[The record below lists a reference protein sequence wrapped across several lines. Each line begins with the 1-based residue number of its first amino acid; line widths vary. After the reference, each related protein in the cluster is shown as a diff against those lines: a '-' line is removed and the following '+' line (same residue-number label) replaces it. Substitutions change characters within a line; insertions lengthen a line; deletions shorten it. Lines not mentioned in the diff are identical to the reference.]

1 MPTFIHGKNTGVYID
16 EFDLTSY
23 FTDSSFTIDNDTAE
37 TTAYGDTNKSYL
49 VGLRGGSLSLNGMWS
64 QTTAGSDE
72 ELQALL
78 GSTTEPLITDSEGSA
93 AIGGRAVIAQAN
105 ETNYSITSPLSD
117 VATISADFECTTT
130 GVTTLTFAL
139 AGGVQ
144 LTAGASI
151 AHGSLGALSSVDN
164 AASSANGGAA
174 TLHVPTNTISGGVTT
189 IKVQHSAND
198 STWADLITFTNVA
211 ASTKTSEIKAVT
223 GTVNRYLRAT
233 ASTAGSSGSITFM
246 VAAARF

>member
-1 MPTFIHGKNTGVYID
+1 MPTFIHGKNTAVYID

-23 FTDSSFTIDNDTAE
+23 FTDSSVTLNNDVAE

-49 VGLRGGSLSLNGMWS
+49 LGIRSGTLSLSGMWS
-64 QTTAGSDE
+64 ADTDGSDE

-78 GSTTEPLITDSEGSA
+78 GNATTPILTIREGAA
-93 AIGGRAVIAQAN
+93 AIGSRAIIAQAN
-105 ETNYSITSPLSD
+105 ETSYAITNP
-117 VATISADFECTTT
+117 VADIATVTADFECTPNQ
-130 GVTTLTFAL
+130 VSNLTFAL

-151 AHGSLGALSSVDN
+151 AHGSLGNLSSVDN
-164 AASSANGGAA
+164 SASSANGGAG
-174 TLHVPTNTISGGVTT
+174 TLHVPTNTVGGNTT
-189 IKVQHSAND
+189 IKIQHSANN
-198 STWADLITFTNVA
+198 STWADLISFTVVGSSA
-211 ASTKTSEIKAVT
+211 KTSEIKAVS

-246 VAAARF
+246 VAFARF

>member
-1 MPTFIHGKNTGVYID
+1 MPTFLHGKNTAVYID

-23 FTDSSFTIDNDTAE
+23 FTSTSTTVQTDLAE
-37 TTAYGDTNKSYL
+37 TTSYAASAKTYIK
-49 VGLRGGSLSLNGMWS
+49 GLRTGSVSASGLWA
-64 QTTAGSDE
+64 QDTDGSDE
-72 ELQALL
+72 ELQAIL
-78 GSTTEPLITDSEGSA
+78 GSAALVTIREGSA
-93 AIGGRAVIAQAN
+93 AIGGSAVLARVN
-105 ETNYSITSPLSD
+105 ETTYSISNPVSD
-117 VATISADFECTTT
+117 ISAISCEFQCTPGT
-130 GVTTLTFAL
+130 VSNLTFAL
-139 AGGVQ
+139 AQGVQ

-174 TLHVPTNTISGGVTT
+174 TLHVPTNTVNGNTT

-198 STWADLITFTNVA
+198 SSWADLISFTAVGSSA
-211 ASTKTSEIKAVT
+211 KTSEIKAVS
-223 GTVNRYLRAT
+223 GTVNRYLRVS

>member
-1 MPTFIHGKNTGVYID
+1 MPTFVHGKSTAVYLD

-23 FTDSSFTIDNDTAE
+23 FSDSSITTTNDTAE
-37 TTAYGDTNKSYL
+37 TTAYGATNKAYI
-49 VGLRGGSLSLNGMWS
+49 VGLRTGTLSLNGLWAAD
-64 QTTAGSDE
+64 TDGSDE

-78 GSTTEPLITDSEGSA
+78 GNATEPVLTVREGAA
-93 AIGGRAVIAQAN
+93 AIGSRAIIAQAN
-105 ETNYSITSPLSD
+105 ETSYSIANPVSD
-117 VATISADFECTTT
+117 VVSISADFECTTT
-130 GVTTLTFAL
+130 GISNLTFAL
-139 AGGVQ
+139 ASGVQ

-174 TLHVPTNTISGGVTT
+174 TLHVPTNTVNGNTT

-198 STWADLITFTNVA
+198 ASWADLISFTAVG
-211 ASTKTSEIKAVT
+211 SSVKTSEIKAVS
-223 GTVNRYLRAT
+223 GTVNRYLRVT
-233 ASTAGSSGSITFM
+233 ASTAGSSGNITFM

>member
-1 MPTFIHGKNTGVYID
+1 MPTFIHGKNTAVYVD

-23 FTDSSFTIDNDTAE
+23 FTDVSITQENEVAE
-37 TTAYGDTNKSYL
+37 TTAFGDTNKSYL
-49 VGLRGGSLSLNGMWS
+49 LGLRAGTLSMSGMWS
-64 QTTAGSDE
+64 ADTDGSDE

-78 GSTTEPLITDSEGSA
+78 GNATTPLLTVREGAA
-93 AIGGRAVIAQAN
+93 AIGGSAVIAQAN
-105 ETNYSITSPLSD
+105 ETSYAISSPVAD
-117 VATISADFECTTT
+117 VHTVSADFECTPNQ
-130 GVTTLTFAL
+130 VSNLTFAL

-151 AHGSLGALSSVDN
+151 AHGSLGSLSSVDN
-164 AASSANGGAA
+164 SASSANGGAA
-174 TLHVPTNTISGGVTT
+174 TLHIPTNTVNGNTT

-198 STWADLITFTNVA
+198 SSWADLLSFTVVG
-211 ASTKTSEIKAVT
+211 ASTKTSEIKAVS

-246 VAAARF
+246 IAFARF

>member
-1 MPTFIHGKNTGVYID
+1 MPTFIHGKNTAVYID
-16 EFDLTSY
+16 EFDLSSY
-23 FTDSSFTIDNDTAE
+23 FTSNDIAIDNAVSTTTSYGATDDTFI
-37 TTAYGDTNKSYL
+37 TGIRSGTLT
-49 VGLRGGSLSLNGMWS
+49 LSGMWS
-64 QTTAGSDE
+64 ADTDGSDE

-78 GSTTEPLITDSEGSA
+78 GNAAEPIITVREGAA
-93 AIGGRAVIAQAN
+93 AIGSKAVIAQAN
-105 ETNYSITSPLSD
+105 ETNYAISSPVADVTTIT
-117 VATISADFECTTT
+117 ADFQCTTT
-130 GVTTLTFAL
+130 GITNLTFAL

-174 TLHVPTNTISGGVTT
+174 TLHVPTNTVNGNTT
-189 IKVQHSAND
+189 IKVQHSTND
-198 STWADLITFTNVA
+198 SSWADLISFTAVGSA
-211 ASTKTSEIKAVT
+211 AKTSEIKAVS
-223 GTVNRYLRAT
+223 GTVNRYLRVT

>member
-1 MPTFIHGKNTGVYID
+1 MPTFIHGKNTAVYID

-23 FTDSSFTIDNDTAE
+23 FTDSSVTINNDVAE

-49 VGLRGGSLSLNGMWS
+49 LGIRSGTLSLSGMWS
-64 QTTAGSDE
+64 ADTDGSDE

-78 GSTTEPLITDSEGSA
+78 GNATTPILTIREGAA
-93 AIGGRAVIAQAN
+93 AIGSRAIIAQAN
-105 ETNYSITSPLSD
+105 ETNYAITNPVAD
-117 VATISADFECTTT
+117 IATISADFECTPNQ
-130 GVTTLTFAL
+130 VSNLTFAL

-151 AHGSLGALSSVDN
+151 AHGSLGNLSSVDN
-164 AASSANGGAA
+164 AASSANGGAG
-174 TLHVPTNTISGGVTT
+174 TLHVPTNTVGGNTT
-189 IKVQHSAND
+189 IKIQHSAND
-198 STWADLITFTNVA
+198 STWADLISFTVVGSSA
-211 ASTKTSEIKAVT
+211 KTSEIKAVS

-246 VAAARF
+246 VAFARF

>member
-1 MPTFIHGKNTGVYID
+1 MPTFIHGKTTAVYVD
-16 EFDLTSY
+16 EFDLTEY
-23 FTDSSFTIDNDTAE
+23 FTDTSIDMSNDVAE
-37 TTAYGDTNKSYL
+37 TTAYGATNKAF
-49 VGLRGGSLSLNGMWS
+49 VPGLRSGTLSLSGLWS
-64 QTTAGSDE
+64 QTTDGSDE

-78 GSTTEPLITDSEGSA
+78 GNATEPIVTVREGSA
-93 AIGGRAVIAQAN
+93 AIGSRAVIAQAN
-105 ETNYSITSPLSD
+105 ETSYAITSPLND
-117 VATISADFECTTT
+117 VAAISADFECTTT
-130 GVTTLTFAL
+130 GITNLTFAL
-139 AGGVQ
+139 AQGVQ

-174 TLHVPTNTISGGVTT
+174 TLHVPTNTVNGNTT

-198 STWADLITFTNVA
+198 STWADLISFTAVGSSA
-211 ASTKTSEIKAVT
+211 VTSEIKAVT
-223 GTVNRYLRAT
+223 GTVNRYLRVT

>member
-1 MPTFIHGKNTGVYID
+1 MPTFVHGKSTAVYLD

-23 FTDSSFTIDNDTAE
+23 FTDSSFSIENDTAE
-37 TTAYGDTNKSYL
+37 TTAYGDTNKTYL
-49 VGLRGGSLSLNGMWS
+49 LGIRGGTLSLSGMWS
-64 QTTAGSDE
+64 AGAGGSDE
-72 ELQALL
+72 ELQEII
-78 GSTTEPLITDSEGSA
+78 GSTTEPIITVREGAA
-93 AIGGRAVIAQAN
+93 AIGSRAVIAQAN
-105 ETNYSITSPLSD
+105 ETNYSITNPIGD
-117 VATISADFECTTT
+117 VVTVAADFECTNSDITN
-130 GVTTLTFAL
+130 LTFAL
-139 AGGVQ
+139 AHGVQ

>member
-1 MPTFIHGKNTGVYID
+1 MPTFIHGKNTAVYVD

-23 FTDSSFTIDNDTAE
+23 FTDVSITQENDVAE
-37 TTAYGDTNKSYL
+37 TTAFGDTNKKYL
-49 VGLRGGSLSLNGMWS
+49 LGLRNGSLSMSGMWS
-64 QTTAGSDE
+64 ADTDGSDE

-78 GSTTEPLITDSEGSA
+78 GNATTPILTVREGSA
-93 AIGGRAVIAQAN
+93 AIGSGAVIAQAN
-105 ETNYSITSPLSD
+105 ETNYAISSPVAD
-117 VATISADFECTTT
+117 VHTVTADFECTPNQ
-130 GVTTLTFAL
+130 VSNLTFAI

-151 AHGSLGALSSVDN
+151 AHGALGNLSSVDN
-164 AASSANGGAA
+164 SASSANGGAA
-174 TLHVPTNTISGGVTT
+174 TLHIPTNTVNGNTT

-198 STWADLITFTNVA
+198 STWADLISFTVVG
-211 ASTKTSEIKAVT
+211 ASTKTSELKAVS

-246 VAAARF
+246 VAFARF

>member
-1 MPTFIHGKNTGVYID
+1 MPTFIHGKSTAVYID
-16 EFDLTSY
+16 EFDLSEY
-23 FTDSSFTIDNDTAE
+23 FTDSSFTTENDTAE
-37 TTAYGDTNKSYL
+37 TTAYGATNKSYI
-49 VGLRGGSLSLNGMWS
+49 VGLRSGTLSLSGLWAAD
-64 QTTAGSDE
+64 TDGSDE

-78 GSTTEPLITDSEGSA
+78 GNATEPLITVREGTA

-105 ETNYSITSPLSD
+105 ETDYSITNPVSD
-117 VATISADFECTTT
+117 VVSVSADFECTTT
-130 GVTTLTFAL
+130 GITNLTYAL
-139 AGGVQ
+139 SGGVQ

-174 TLHVPTNTISGGVTT
+174 TLHVPTNTVNGNTT

-198 STWADLITFTNVA
+198 STWADLISFTAVS
-211 ASTKTSEIKAVT
+211 STAKTSEIKAVT
-223 GTVNRYLRAT
+223 GTINRYLRVT